1 MTAKNVPPGDPTSGN
16 RDSRGTFEV
25 PAGGVIDTM
34 MGLPAAHRG
43 SWRDPLLPLLRDTE
57 SRETFEH
64 AAGYMFRDL
73 PDTEGVTEAAP
84 FLLEAMDAHR
94 VQRGLVPVSFEDERA
109 RTLVSE
115 HPGRFSGTYL
125 VDPHAGQDGV
135 DALRRAA
142 AELGVVAAVAFPCGY
157 VPQVPVNDHRMFPL
171 YEACVDLGLP
181 ICINAGVP
189 GPRVP
194 MAPQHVELF
203 DELCWAYPDL
213 TVVMRHGG
221 APWFELAVMLLRKW
235 PNLYYSTS
243 AYAPRR
249 YPEEILAFANGSGAD
264 KVIFAGYFPAGLTLD
279 RIFAELAEVP
289 LAPAVWPKFLRANAL
304 RVFSLDDEP
313 P

>member
-1 MTAKNVPPGDPTSGN
+1 M
-16 RDSRGTFEV
+16 TFEV

-34 MGLPAAHRG
+34 MGLPAADRG
-43 SWRDPLLPLLRDTE
+43 SWRDPLLPLLHDTE

-64 AAGYMFRDL
+64 AAGYMFREL

-84 FLLEAMDAHR
+84 FLLEAMDAHH

-109 RTLVSE
+109 RALVSE

-125 VDPHAGQDGV
+125 VDPHAGRDGV
-135 DALRRAA
+135 AALRRAA

-221 APWFELAVMLLRKW
+221 APWFDLA
-235 PNLYYSTS
+235 
-243 AYAPRR
+243 
-249 YPEEILAFANGSGAD
+249 
-264 KVIFAGYFPAGLTLD
+264 
-279 RIFAELAEVP
+279 
-289 LAPAVWPKFLRANAL
+289 
-304 RVFSLDDEP
+304 
-313 P
+313 